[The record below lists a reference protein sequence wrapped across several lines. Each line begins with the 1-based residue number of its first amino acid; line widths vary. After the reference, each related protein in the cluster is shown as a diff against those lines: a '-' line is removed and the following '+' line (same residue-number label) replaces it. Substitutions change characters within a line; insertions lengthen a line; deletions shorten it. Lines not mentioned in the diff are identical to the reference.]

1 MLEYNNIIRD
11 YDETAKNSGQLDSL
25 LHVMFKNMR
34 EVYNGGKITLE
45 DKFKL
50 CEYTYVLDQI
60 HDNYIEIV
68 DGLSLIECYGLLVL
82 LDKMEVE

>member
-1 MLEYNNIIRD
+1 MLENIDIIRK

-25 LHVMFKNMR
+25 LREMFGNMR
-34 EVYNGGKITLE
+34 YVYNESKISLE

-50 CEYTYVLDQI
+50 CEFKYVLDEI
-60 HDNYIEIV
+60 YNNYIEIV